1 MPDKKQEEIVLP
13 GALSLMGSVM
23 LRTTFGDQAW
33 QRYGFSSWSDA
44 AFRAA
49 AKFYQDGHSDHA
61 FIEVFRLMEA
71 YLQVTATMIGISNTE
86 KPERVEK
93 IINTLREK
101 GVISDEEGFILHGF
115 RAYRNDL
122 AHSPFSD
129 LPSGIIEGLLLLSVP
144 LIMRLEH
151 IVGKA
156 LEPKLKD
163 WIEKL
168 AREASEALRQ
178 AG

>member
-1 MPDKKQEEIVLP
+1 M
-13 GALSLMGSVM
+13 
-23 LRTTFGDQAW
+23 
-33 QRYGFSSWSDA
+33 
-44 AFRAA
+44 
-49 AKFYQDGHSDHA
+49 
-61 FIEVFRLMEA
+61 
-71 YLQVTATMIGISNTE
+71 QVTASMIGISNTE

-93 IINTLREK
+93 IINTLRDK
-101 GVISDEEGFILHGF
+101 GIVSDEESFILHGF
-115 RAYRNDL
+115 RAYRNNL

-129 LPSGIIEGLLLLSVP
+129 LPSGIIDGLLLLSVP

-168 AREASEALRQ
+168 ARDASEALKQ
-178 AG
+178 AGR